1 MAAGKRRKKNN
12 MMSVLFIPLANMR
25 HKNVKNEKK
34 QKNFFYDMFFLR
46 FECFLSIPTLAII
59 WKLVGNLL
67 QSAA

>member
-1 MAAGKRRKKNN
+1 MQ
-12 MMSVLFIPLANMR
+12 S
-25 HKNVKNEKK
+25 KNVNNEKK
-34 QKNFFYDMFFLR
+34 QKNFFYDMLFLR